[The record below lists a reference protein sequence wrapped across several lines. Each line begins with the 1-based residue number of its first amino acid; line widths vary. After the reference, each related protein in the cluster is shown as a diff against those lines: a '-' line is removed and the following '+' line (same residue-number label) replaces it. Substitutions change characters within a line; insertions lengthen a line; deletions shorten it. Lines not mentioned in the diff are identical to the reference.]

1 MKLSFKCD
9 FSGLKFHLLPTIQCL
24 LFTFEGMPGY
34 LVPPPVDIDNQVEV
48 IETPMLEIVRDNPDD
63 ILPGSDDEGEE
74 IEDED
79 EAENEEDEHRNIF
92 NVLFN

>member
-1 MKLSFKCD
+1 
-9 FSGLKFHLLPTIQCL
+9 
-24 LFTFEGMPGY
+24 MPGY

-48 IETPMLEIVRDNPDD
+48 IETPMPEEVRDNPGD
-63 ILPGSDDEGEE
+63 ILPESDDEGEE